1 MQTGNI
7 PRPEYPRPDF
17 KRESFQNL
25 NGEWEFAFDD
35 ADLGIVFQKVF
46 FFGSIYWS
54 FPIFGRLPDIFG
66 ISITPGMQRIKS
78 SFNTMHGHAI
88 AGGFIFLYIFNIID
102 YIAFFGVFQK
112 VFFFGSIYWS

>member
-35 ADLGIVFQKVF
+35 ADLGIKEKWYMAATLSRRITVPYVYQCEMSGIGERDFHNVVWYKKQVTITKEAGKERVILH
-46 FFGSIYWS
+46 FG
-54 FPIFGRLPDIFG
+54 
-66 ISITPGMQRIKS
+66 
-78 SFNTMHGHAI
+78 A
-88 AGGFIFLYIFNIID
+88 AD
-102 YIAFFGVFQK
+102 YKAMVW
-112 VFFFGSIYWS
+112 VN